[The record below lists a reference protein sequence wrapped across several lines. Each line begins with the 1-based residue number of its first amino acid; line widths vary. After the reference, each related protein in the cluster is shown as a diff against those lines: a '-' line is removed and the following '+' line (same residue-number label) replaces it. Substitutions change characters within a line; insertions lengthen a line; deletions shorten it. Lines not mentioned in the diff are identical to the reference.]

1 MSSQI
6 WLSAYWQAVLDQNAP
21 EMRKYFHEHARI
33 SWHNSNECFTTAAF
47 IRANCE
53 YPGAWA
59 GESQRVAGT
68 EEAPITVVHVYTQDR
83 ACSFHVTSFFQ
94 ISQGKIVTLD
104 EYWGDDAPPPQWRK
118 DLGLSTPIQTGQ
130 TG

>member
-59 GESQRVAGT
+59 GEIPVSYTHLIMNRIQRHI
-68 EEAPITVVHVYTQDR
+68 E
-83 ACSFHVTSFFQ
+83 
-94 ISQGKIVTLD
+94 KN
-104 EYWGDDAPPPQWRK
+104 
-118 DLGLSTPIQTGQ
+118 
-130 TG
+130 

>member
-47 IRANCE
+47 I
-53 YPGAWA
+53 
-59 GESQRVAGT
+59 
-68 EEAPITVVHVYTQDR
+68 
-83 ACSFHVTSFFQ
+83 
-94 ISQGKIVTLD
+94 
-104 EYWGDDAPPPQWRK
+104 
-118 DLGLSTPIQTGQ
+118 LSLIHI
-130 TG
+130 